1 MSKFQL
7 NIAQIIGQLL
17 LQEDT
22 DNDKRIT
29 IEDKGLKRFVLQSD
43 TNEIVVEGT
52 YFLSNLLQELILAQ
66 ENNQDFIETEK
77 VFELPANR
85 ISRMIKEYFWKGLT
99 RTLDEDGLQKLLVD
113 SKSKTEKSILYVPF
127 TDDFALN
134 YYQKLAP

>member
-7 NIAQIIGQLL
+7 NISQTISQLL

-29 IEDKGLKRFVLQSD
+29 IEDKGLKRFVLQS
-43 TNEIVVEGT
+43 TSNEIVVEGT

-66 ENNQDFIETEK
+66 ENNHHFIETDK

-85 ISRMIKEYFWKGLT
+85 ISRMIKDYFWNGL
-99 RTLDEDGLQKLLVD
+99 KW
-113 SKSKTEKSILYVPF
+113 
-127 TDDFALN
+127 FALQDFYLMQSKWYEKWRILPIN
-134 YYQKLAP
+134 SGPAST